1 MSRNTIAIIWAAGI
15 VLALIVYVT
24 GPDRFVF
31 ATFDVIQRAWWS
43 LQEALLNFSVAAF
56 DLVRALAIG
65 LYFVFVAL
73 AILTIRHGG
82 RGRGALVAVSLVF
95 FCLIWRSAGEGFG
108 AHTRWMTALLLTA
121 VAALSMTRRLTRR
134 NEPSPWHLGPM
145 PPRPEP

>member
-1 MSRNTIAIIWAAGI
+1 MSRNTIAVIWGAGI

-31 ATFDVIQRAWWS
+31 AAFDLIQRAWWGV
-43 LQEALLNFSVAAF
+43 QDALLNFSIAAF

-73 AILTIRHGG
+73 AILTIRRGG
-82 RGRGALVAVSLVF
+82 HGRGALIAVSLVF
-95 FCLIWRSAGEGFG
+95 FCLIWRSPGEGFG

-121 VAALSMTRRLTRR
+121 VSALSMTRRLTRLDA
-134 NEPSPWHLGPM
+134 PSPWHIGPM
-145 PPRPEP
+145 PPRQGP

>member
-1 MSRNTIAIIWAAGI
+1 MSRNTIAVIWVVGI

-31 ATFDVIQRAWWS
+31 AAFDVMQRAWWGV
-43 LQEALLNFSVAAF
+43 QAALLNFSIAAF

-73 AILTIRHGG
+73 AVLSIRRGG

-95 FCLIWRSAGEGFG
+95 FGLIWRSAGEGFG
-108 AHTRWMTALLLTA
+108 THTRWMTALLLTA
-121 VAALSMTRRLTRR
+121 VAALSMTRRLTRPD
-134 NEPSPWHLGPM
+134 EPSPWHVGPM
-145 PPRPEP
+145 PPRQQP